1 MALTDEEKQRVRYF
15 LGYPSVTPAVG
26 ITFGVPRPIQTLFLV
41 ELAMNNLLSVAE
53 DKVRSILNIM
63 DGIECR
69 LVDAQER
76 LAAKSLDNLT
86 MRADETDALEAEYYR
101 WGGRL
106 ADTLGVPFYAYSNR
120 YKRHGGRVFAGSIPV
135 RE

>member
-1 MALTDEEKQRVRYF
+1 MEKI
-15 LGYPSVTPAVG
+15 L
-26 ITFGVPRPIQTLFLV
+26 PI
-41 ELAMNNLLSVAE
+41 AE
-53 DKVRSILNIM
+53 DKVRQIIGVM

-69 LVDAQER
+69 LVDAQDR

-86 MRADETDALEAEYYR
+86 MRVDETDALEAEYYR

-106 ADTLGVPFYAYSNR
+106 VDTLGVPFYAYSNR
-120 YKRHGGRVFAGSIPV
+120 YKRHGKSYAGTIPV

>member
-1 MALTDEEKQRVRYF
+1 MAFTDEEKQRIRYF
-15 LGYPSVTPAVG
+15 LGYPSVQPAAG

-41 ELAMNNLLSVAE
+41 ELAMTQIMPVAE
-53 DKVRSILNIM
+53 NKVRQILGVM

-69 LVDAQER
+69 LIDAQDR
-76 LAAKSLDNLT
+76 LAAKSLDTLT

-120 YKRHGGRVFAGSIPV
+120 YKRHGKTYAGSIPV

>member
-1 MALTDEEKQRVRYF
+1 MALTPEERQQVRYH
-15 LGYPSVTPAVG
+15 LGFVSVAPAASINFG
-26 ITFGVPRPIQTLFLV
+26 IVRPIQTLFLV
-41 ELAMNNLLSVAE
+41 EQAMNYLLPVGEA
-53 DKVRSILNIM
+53 KVRQIIGIL

-69 LVDAQER
+69 LVDAQDR

-86 MRADETDALEAEYYR
+86 MRPDETDALENEYYR

-120 YKRHGGRVFAGSIPV
+120 YKRHGKAYAGSIPV

>member
-1 MALTDEEKQRVRYF
+1 MALTQEERQQVRYF
-15 LGYPSVTPAVG
+15 LGYVSVSPAAS
-26 ITFGVPRPIQTLFLV
+26 INFGMPRPIQTLFLV
-41 ELAMNNLLSVAE
+41 ELAMDYLLPVGEA
-53 DKVRSILNIM
+53 KVRQIIGIM

-69 LVDAQER
+69 LVDAQDR

-86 MRADETDALEAEYYR
+86 MRPDETDALENEYYR

-120 YKRHGGRVFAGSIPV
+120 YKRHGKAYAGSIPV

>member
-15 LGYPSVTPAVG
+15 LGYPSVQPAVG
-26 ITFGVPRPIQTLFLV
+26 ISFGVPKLIQTQFLL
-41 ELAMNNLLSVAE
+41 ELAMEKILPIAE
-53 DKVRSILNIM
+53 NKIRQIIGVM

-69 LVDAQER
+69 LIDAQDR

-120 YKRHGGRVFAGSIPV
+120 YKRHGKSYAGTIPV

>member
-1 MALTDEEKQRVRYF
+1 MAFTDEEKQRVRYHA
-15 LGYPSVTPAVG
+15 GYPSVQPAVG
-26 ITFGVPRPIQTLFLV
+26 ITFGVPKMIQTQFLL
-41 ELAMNNLLSVAE
+41 ELAMDKILPIAE
-53 DKVRSILNIM
+53 DKVRQVISVM
-63 DGIECR
+63 DSIECR

-106 ADTLGVPFYAYSNR
+106 VDILGVPFYAYSNR

>member
-1 MALTDEEKQRVRYF
+1 MALTPEERQQVRYH
-15 LGYPSVTPAVG
+15 LGYNSAQPAAAITMG
-26 ITFGVPRPIQTLFLV
+26 IPRPIQTLFLV
-41 ELAMNNLLSVAE
+41 EAAMNYILPVAE
-53 DKVRSILNIM
+53 DKVRQILGIM

-69 LVDAQER
+69 LVDAQDR

-86 MRADETDALEAEYYR
+86 MRVDETDALEAEYYR

-120 YKRHGGRVFAGSIPV
+120 YKRHGKSYAGSIPV

>member
-15 LGYPSVTPAVG
+15 LGYPSVAPAVG
-26 ITFGVPRPIQTLFLV
+26 INFGIPKPIQTLFLV
-41 ELAMNNLLSVAE
+41 EVAMNNLLPVAE

-86 MRADETDALEAEYYR
+86 MRADETDALEGEYYR

-120 YKRHGGRVFAGSIPV
+120 YKRHGGRAFAGSIPV